1 MSLFVAIVPSP
12 QAIEDL
18 EHRVQSMRSLS
29 ECRDLRWQPPGRWHV
44 TMAFLGDAD
53 DDADECLRGQLDA
66 LGERHTGPA
75 LRLAGSGTF
84 GRQILWTGV
93 EGVTPE
99 DTRALADLGA
109 AIHIA
114 LRRVGFS
121 LERRPWHPH
130 LTVARSRGPGL
141 GPAMALLEAYSGL
154 TWPVDELLAVRS
166 QGGPTPVHTVLHR
179 SHMATP

>member
-1 MSLFVAIVPSP
+1 
-12 QAIEDL
+12 
-18 EHRVQSMRSLS
+18 
-29 ECRDLRWQPPGRWHV
+29 
-44 TMAFLGDAD
+44 MAFLGDAD
-53 DDADECLRGQLDA
+53 DDERLRGQLDA

-75 LRLAGSGTF
+75 LRLVGSGTF

-93 EGVTPE
+93 EGVTSE
-99 DTRALADLGA
+99 DTGAFADLGA

-130 LTVARSRGPGL
+130 LTVARSRGPSL
-141 GPAMALLEAYSGL
+141 GPAMALLEGYSGP
-154 TWPVDELLAVRS
+154 TWRVDELLAVRS

-179 SHMATP
+179 SHLATP